1 MLSMNYASKL
11 NYCLIHSLSSFHLNL
26 KVENQWIITC
36 INNASNLKKKIKE
49 RVWDS
54 ASSSYSLTETIWILP
69 NYLREFIPGKTN
81 PGTMNSV
88 CLPGLSYLNPTVEK
102 RKVII

>member
-36 INNASNLKKKIKE
+36 INNASNLKKKLKKE
-49 RVWDS
+49 YEILQVQVTVLQKQS
-54 ASSSYSLTETIWILP
+54 GSYQTICGSLSREKLIQGQWILCVSQ
-69 NYLREFIPGKTN
+69 G
-81 PGTMNSV
+81 SV
-88 CLPGLSYLNPTVEK
+88 V
-102 RKVII
+102 